1 MQYKIPVQIEN
12 DDPII
17 LWLWLKQLSVLII
30 WGWLAWAIYNWLM
43 KIVWPE
49 VAILPAWIIAIITLL
64 IVFLKVSEMT
74 FLPYIL
80 NLIRQSIN
88 WWEKKWVK
96 WVDSFQPID
105 IWYVKKSIEK
115 KEKHIE
121 VSNKKETLADLK
133 DKLKNI

>member
-12 DDPII
+12 EDPIV
-17 LWLWLKQLSVLII
+17 LWLSLKQLSVLI
-30 WGWLAWAIYNWLM
+30 WGGWLAYVVFKWLA
-43 KIVWPE
+43 KVVGPE
-49 VAILPAWIIAIITLL
+49 VAMLPAWIIFIITILV
-64 IVFLKVSEMT
+64 VFLKISEMT

-88 WWEKKWVK
+88 WGEKKWVK

-105 IWYVKKSIEK
+105 IWYVKKAIEK
-115 KEKHIE
+115 KEKKIE
-121 VSNKKETLADLK
+121 IVNKKESLKDLQ

>member
-12 DDPII
+12 EDPII
-17 LWLWLKQLSVLII
+17 LGLSLKQLSILIG
-30 WGWLAWAIYNWLM
+30 WGWIAYIVFSGLS
-43 KIVWPE
+43 KITWPE
-49 VAILPAWIIAIITLL
+49 VALLPAWIIFIITLL
-64 IVFLKVSEMT
+64 VVFLKISEMT

-88 WWEKKWVK
+88 GWEKKWIK

-105 IWYVKKSIEK
+105 IWYVKKAIEK
-115 KEKHIE
+115 KETKIE
-121 VSNKKETLADLK
+121 VVNKKQSLEELK

>member
-12 DDPII
+12 DDPIF
-17 LWLWLKQLSVLII
+17 LWLWLKQLSVLIVWWWI
-30 WGWLAWAIYNWLM
+30 AWIIYNWLI
-43 KIVWPE
+43 KITWPE
-49 VAILPAWIIAIITLL
+49 VALLPTGIVVIITLL
-64 IVFLKVSEMT
+64 IVFLKISEMT

-105 IWYVKKSIEK
+105 IWYITKSIEK
-115 KEKHIE
+115 KESKIDI
-121 VSNKKETLADLK
+121 SNKKQSLNDLK
-133 DKLKNI
+133 EKLKNI